1 VRLIIGPIRVR
12 ISVKLVSEIGIG
24 TVAAGVSKAH
34 ADHVTISGYD
44 GGTGASPLTS
54 IKHAGSPWE
63 IGLAETH
70 QILVLNNLRGRIA
83 VQVDGGMRTGR
94 DVVIGALLGADEFG
108 FATAPLIVSGCIMMR
123 KCHLNTCPVGVATQD
138 PELRKRFTGQPEH
151 IINYRFF
158 VAEEMRR
165 IMARLG
171 YRTVSEMIGQSDR
184 LEMRRA
190 LDHWKAQG
198 LDFTRLL
205 MKPKVGLEVAISN
218 RETQDQGLDKSLDHE
233 LIKQAQPALQ
243 RGEPVAIETRV
254 HNYNRTFGAMLSGR
268 VAERYGPGFMEHDR
282 RDRRYEPVSDRVV
295 NYQEFVIPLTDA
307 EVSTQAARCMDCGI
321 PFCHQ
326 GCPVNNIIPDWNDLT
341 YKGDWQLA
349 IEVLHSTNNFPE
361 FTGRICP
368 APCEAACTLNIGDA
382 PVAIKTIECAIVD
395 KSRSWTSRRS
405 RRPRG

>member
-1 VRLIIGPIRVR
+1 VPRCCSPRPTDRRIGRSVGLRVIARACAWSRGLSSAIHDLTNVNPKAR
-12 ISVKLVSEIGIG
+12 ISVKLVSEIGVG

-70 QILVLNNLRGRIA
+70 QTLVLNNLRGRIA

-151 IINYRFF
+151 IINYMFF

-190 LDHWKAQG
+190 LDHWKARG

-218 RETQDQGLDKSLDHE
+218 RETQDHGLDQSLDHD

-254 HNYNRTFGAMLSGR
+254 HNYNRTFGAMLSANFAVR
-268 VAERYGPGFMEHDR
+268 HNATVKRYYQRKRAKTNG
-282 RDRRYEPVSDRVV
+282 VV
-295 NYQEFVIPLTDA
+295 P
-307 EVSTQAARCMDCGI
+307 
-321 PFCHQ
+321 
-326 GCPVNNIIPDWNDLT
+326 
-341 YKGDWQLA
+341 
-349 IEVLHSTNNFPE
+349 
-361 FTGRICP
+361 
-368 APCEAACTLNIGDA
+368 
-382 PVAIKTIECAIVD
+382 IKTVAHKLARACYYILRDGTDFAVSAMMGCAALYSSYGSHGNGR
-395 KSRSWTSRRS
+395 KTSRRG
-405 RRPRG
+405 R